1 MERAMTGRRA
11 ALDGL
16 ARILDAGAPE
26 ELFTGPEEEA
36 QFLYG
41 LLVDTA
47 RARASAHYC
56 EICRTARRRGVT
68 PDYVVDRAAV
78 LLATIEE
85 RRRTDLYRIL
95 GVRPLSSGET
105 IREHWLELA
114 RQHHP
119 DVGGDGARFRQA
131 QQAYEIL
138 RDPTRR
144 AEYERFWQRALGPFE
159 RVAPR
164 EDLPPLEVM
173 AATDQAARRPVVEGP
188 PPPAA
193 PPPVAEFAGVSE
205 LLTRVAALL
214 APVDADQIER
224 LPLRARRC
232 LPHRLEHLV
241 HLEEEPLVP
250 ERGGDPA
257 GSDDAG
263 AGRAAPKGGGGS
275 QRARRVRGHRRRVR
289 RMHGEERAPARIDQV
304 HGREARRGRGR
315 RRVGGRGEPAERG
328 GSRVVLAGGEPQ
340 LRERVA
346 QRERK
351 PGRGHARLSPVLGVP
366 GVLPGRRRESW

>member
-26 ELFTGPEEEA
+26 ELFTGPEREA
-36 QFLYG
+36 HSLYG

-47 RARASAHYC
+47 RARASAHYW

-68 PDYVVDRAAV
+68 PEYVVDRAAV
-78 LLATIEE
+78 LLATIKE

-95 GVRPLSSGET
+95 GVPPLSSGET

-114 RQHHP
+114 KQHHP
-119 DVGGDGARFRQA
+119 DAGGDGARFRQA

-224 LPLRARRC
+224 LRAE
-232 LPHRLEHLV
+232 L
-241 HLEEEPLVP
+241 
-250 ERGGDPA
+250 
-257 GSDDAG
+257 AG
-263 AGRAAPKGGGGS
+263 AVADLE
-275 QRARRVRGHRRRVR
+275 RVR
-289 RMHGEERAPARIDQV
+289 D
-304 HGREARRGRGR
+304 
-315 RRVGGRGEPAERG
+315 
-328 GSRVVLAGGEPQ
+328 Q
-340 LRERVA
+340 LRTLA
-346 QRERK
+346 SLK
-351 PGRGHARLSPVLGVP
+351 HAL
-366 GVLPGRRRESW
+366 EA

>member
-26 ELFTGPEEEA
+26 ELFAGPEREA
-36 QFLYG
+36 HSLYG

-47 RARASAHYC
+47 RARASAHYW

-68 PDYVVDRAAV
+68 PEYVVDRAAV
-78 LLATIEE
+78 LLATIKE

-95 GVRPLSSGET
+95 GVPPLSSGET

-114 RQHHP
+114 KQHHP
-119 DVGGDGARFRQA
+119 DAGGDGARFRQA

-144 AEYERFWQRALGPFE
+144 AEYERFWLRALGPFE

-173 AATDQAARRPVVEGP
+173 AATARAARHAVVEGP

-193 PPPVAEFAGVSE
+193 PEPPPPVAELAGASG

-214 APVDADQIER
+214 APVGADEIER
-224 LPLRARRC
+224 LRAE
-232 LPHRLEHLV
+232 L
-241 HLEEEPLVP
+241 
-250 ERGGDPA
+250 
-257 GSDDAG
+257 AG
-263 AGRAAPKGGGGS
+263 AVADLEL
-275 QRARRVRGHRRRVR
+275 AR
-289 RMHGEERAPARIDQV
+289 D
-304 HGREARRGRGR
+304 
-315 RRVGGRGEPAERG
+315 
-328 GSRVVLAGGEPQ
+328 Q
-340 LRERVA
+340 LRTLA
-346 QRERK
+346 SLK
-351 PGRGHARLSPVLGVP
+351 HAL
-366 GVLPGRRRESW
+366 EA

>member
-26 ELFTGPEEEA
+26 ELFAGPEREA
-36 QFLYG
+36 HSLYG

-47 RARASAHYC
+47 RARASAHYW

-68 PDYVVDRAAV
+68 PEYVVDRAAV
-78 LLATIEE
+78 LLATIKE

-95 GVRPLSSGET
+95 GVPPLSSGET

-114 RQHHP
+114 KQHHP
-119 DVGGDGARFRQA
+119 DAGGDGARFRQA

-144 AEYERFWQRALGPFE
+144 AEYERFWLRALGPFE

-164 EDLPPLEVM
+164 EDLPPLEAM
-173 AATDQAARRPVVEGP
+173 AATARAARHPVVEGQ

-193 PPPVAEFAGVSE
+193 PEPPPPVAELAGASG

-214 APVDADQIER
+214 APVGADEIER
-224 LPLRARRC
+224 LRAE
-232 LPHRLEHLV
+232 L
-241 HLEEEPLVP
+241 
-250 ERGGDPA
+250 
-257 GSDDAG
+257 AG
-263 AGRAAPKGGGGS
+263 AVADLE
-275 QRARRVRGHRRRVR
+275 RVR
-289 RMHGEERAPARIDQV
+289 D
-304 HGREARRGRGR
+304 
-315 RRVGGRGEPAERG
+315 
-328 GSRVVLAGGEPQ
+328 Q
-340 LRERVA
+340 LRTLA
-346 QRERK
+346 SLK
-351 PGRGHARLSPVLGVP
+351 HAL
-366 GVLPGRRRESW
+366 EA

>member
-26 ELFTGPEEEA
+26 ELFTGPEREA
-36 QFLYG
+36 HSLYG

-47 RARASAHYC
+47 RARASAHYW

-68 PDYVVDRAAV
+68 PEYVVDRAAV
-78 LLATIEE
+78 LLATIKE

-95 GVRPLSSGET
+95 GVPPLSSGET

-114 RQHHP
+114 KQHHP
-119 DVGGDGARFRQA
+119 DAGGDGARFRQA

-144 AEYERFWQRALGPFE
+144 AEYERFWLRALGPFE

-173 AATDQAARRPVVEGP
+173 AATARAARHPVVEGP

-193 PPPVAEFAGVSE
+193 PEPRPPVAELAGASG

-214 APVDADQIER
+214 APVGADEIER
-224 LPLRARRC
+224 LRAE
-232 LPHRLEHLV
+232 L
-241 HLEEEPLVP
+241 
-250 ERGGDPA
+250 
-257 GSDDAG
+257 AG
-263 AGRAAPKGGGGS
+263 AVADLE
-275 QRARRVRGHRRRVR
+275 RVR
-289 RMHGEERAPARIDQV
+289 D
-304 HGREARRGRGR
+304 
-315 RRVGGRGEPAERG
+315 
-328 GSRVVLAGGEPQ
+328 Q
-340 LRERVA
+340 LRTLA
-346 QRERK
+346 SLK
-351 PGRGHARLSPVLGVP
+351 HAL
-366 GVLPGRRRESW
+366 EA

>member
-26 ELFTGPEEEA
+26 ELFTGPEREA
-36 QFLYG
+36 HSLYG

-47 RARASAHYC
+47 RARASAHYW

-68 PDYVVDRAAV
+68 PEYVVDRAAV
-78 LLATIEE
+78 LLATIKE

-95 GVRPLSSGET
+95 GVPPLSSGET

-144 AEYERFWQRALGPFE
+144 AEYERFWQRALGPFG

-173 AATDQAARRPVVEGP
+173 AATARAARHPVVEGQ

-193 PPPVAEFAGVSE
+193 PEPPPPVAELAGASG

-214 APVDADQIER
+214 APVGADEIER
-224 LPLRARRC
+224 LRAE
-232 LPHRLEHLV
+232 L
-241 HLEEEPLVP
+241 
-250 ERGGDPA
+250 
-257 GSDDAG
+257 AG
-263 AGRAAPKGGGGS
+263 AVADLE
-275 QRARRVRGHRRRVR
+275 RVR
-289 RMHGEERAPARIDQV
+289 D
-304 HGREARRGRGR
+304 
-315 RRVGGRGEPAERG
+315 
-328 GSRVVLAGGEPQ
+328 Q
-340 LRERVA
+340 LRTLA
-346 QRERK
+346 SLK
-351 PGRGHARLSPVLGVP
+351 HAL
-366 GVLPGRRRESW
+366 EA

>member
-26 ELFTGPEEEA
+26 ELFTGPEREA
-36 QFLYG
+36 HSLYG

-47 RARASAHYC
+47 RARASAHYW

-68 PDYVVDRAAV
+68 PEYVVDRAAV
-78 LLATIEE
+78 LLATIKE

-95 GVRPLSSGET
+95 GVPPLSSGET

-114 RQHHP
+114 KQHHP
-119 DVGGDGARFRQA
+119 DAGGDGARFRQA

-144 AEYERFWQRALGPFE
+144 AEYERFWLRALGPFE

-173 AATDQAARRPVVEGP
+173 AATARAARHRVVEGP

-193 PPPVAEFAGVSE
+193 PVPVREMMIGDRD
-205 LLTRVAALL
+205 LDHAL
-214 APVDADQIER
+214 ER
-224 LPLRARRC
+224 LPLRAGRRP
-232 LPHRLEHLV
+232 PHRLEHLV

-257 GSDDAG
+257 GAYDAG
-263 AGRAAPKGGGGS
+263 AGRAASKRGGGS
-275 QRARRVRGHRRRVR
+275 QRAPRVRGHRRRVR
-289 RMHGEERAPARIDQV
+289 RMHGEEGAPARIDQM
-304 HGREARRGRGR
+304 HGREARRGCGR

-366 GVLPGRRRESW
+366 GVLPGRRRESCLHRARHRPPR